1 MATINRDGIEF
12 TVYATEDDADQ
23 YALGSMDSAA
33 WDAATSDEKERAL
46 ISSTRILDRQQWV
59 AGYETFELR
68 EQNENIVNA
77 SIEMAFYLTAGSDLE
92 TNGNQSIK
100 TVSSLSAGSV
110 SISYQ
115 VSSGGTIG
123 GSSTGSSRWP
133 LPIEEKLYGLL
144 AGSSTATGI
153 MGVGSGLIA
162 GTDGCSVNN
171 NDFDLLRGY

>member
-33 WDAATSDEKERAL
+33 WDTASSDVKERAL

-68 EQNENIVNA
+68 ELNENIVNA

-92 TNGNQSIK
+92 TNSDQSTK

-110 SISYQ
+110 SITYQ
-115 VSSGGTIG
+115 VNAGGTIG
-123 GSSTGSSRWP
+123 GSSTSSRWP

-162 GTDGCSVNN
+162 GTDGLSVNN